1 MEIDCFNKLAGSHC
15 ITKLRVSFPFV
26 AVPPAIRARGPLALA
41 TYLNAL
47 ADGQACVK
55 RVPLMIVGQDRSG
68 KTSVKKSLK
77 GICFNPDEDST
88 LGIEIDRYHFKV
100 TTEVW
105 KTGEKDEDTNTDTTV
120 ISFEHNAA
128 RWVADKLTTHEKIA
142 EVKKTSSAESAGYDF
157 EVFDAPEKSE
167 PNEIPSYADLL
178 GSSRKPAKTNTTNDE
193 PHLPTTEVR
202 SPTELEPDEDLLTTT
217 LEKLPDFDDVAKLL
231 PQLFRDNWEDDKEDI
246 YSMIWDF
253 AGQSVYYVTHP
264 LFLTRRAIYFL
275 VYDLRRNPRDKATS
289 LVKQG
294 VYRKIE
300 DKCNLKT
307 NLDYLDFWM
316 SSLAALGSDCQQV
329 NRENLVSLKKFPAVF
344 LVCTH
349 ADQPYCNRNPFEL
362 ANEIFG
368 DLRNKP
374 YGAHLFDVFCVDNTK
389 SGTESECK
397 EIMRLRKDVHDVSK
411 ELPHVT
417 EAIPI
422 KWLKYEKAFRV
433 LKEKDHKFI
442 SLSTAKKIASK
453 ICNINDNEVQTVL
466 TFLHDLRVLIH
477 FDDSPE
483 LSELVTLDIQWLIDV
498 FKNVITVRAY
508 HEERDFAPLWEK
520 LEKTGILE
528 ENLLK
533 HVWNSLVPQEKTHGS
548 LIAIMEKFSLMCP
561 WPSSDDLCNKHYLVP
576 SMLRT
581 LPPKQISDLVNS
593 AQLPS
598 LFLKFDTGRAPPGLF
613 PRFVLEFFQWCRKEF
628 PGVDLP
634 KTYIN
639 FARFNIFPN
648 QSLSLVLLCHSSTIE
663 VVVLSVKSAIDVVDV
678 DSIRA
683 FRNQLTLIIDRV
695 WKKFFWVKNIRCEVS
710 YLCPV
715 CSYGRVASFCPQ
727 HHEES
732 CKQEECLHFIPE
744 SDLSNEKQVVCTNSV
759 TALDNRIHAEQ
770 FAPWISS
777 SKEKVRK
784 MFFSWH
790 DLVTH
795 SISWYVWAA
804 RLLQSFVVK
813 FSAIL
818 NTSKERTD
826 RVW

>member
-15 ITKLRVSFPFV
+15 ITKLRESFLFV
-26 AVPPAIRARGPLALA
+26 AVPPAIRARGPQALA

-68 KTSVKKSLK
+68 KTSVKKSLR
-77 GICFNPDEDST
+77 GICFNPNEDST
-88 LGIEIDRYHFKV
+88 LGIEVDRYQFKV
-100 TTEVW
+100 TTEIW
-105 KTGEKDEDTNTDTTV
+105 KTGEKDEEANIDTTV
-120 ISFEHNAA
+120 ISFEHNTA
-128 RWVADKLTTHEKIA
+128 RWVADKLTVHEKIA
-142 EVKKTSSAESAGYDF
+142 EVKRTSSAELAGY
-157 EVFDAPEKSE
+157 EVSDTPEKRE
-167 PNEIPSYADLL
+167 PTKTSYADLL
-178 GSSRKPAKTNTTNDE
+178 EPSRNPALTNTTDEE
-193 PHLPTTEVR
+193 PHLPTKEVR
-202 SPTELEPDEDLLTTT
+202 NPTELEPDEDLLTTT
-217 LEKLPDFDDVAKLL
+217 REKLPDFDDVAKLL
-231 PQLFRDNWEDDKEDI
+231 PTLLRDNWEDDKEDI
-246 YSMIWDF
+246 YSILWDF

-275 VYDLRRNPRDKATS
+275 VYDLSRNPSDKATP
-289 LVKQG
+289 LMKQG
-294 VYRKIE
+294 VYKAFNADE
-300 DKCNLKT
+300 YNLKT
-307 NLDYLDFWM
+307 NFDYLDFWM
-316 SSLAALGSDCQQV
+316 SSLAALADPEVVLSF
-329 NRENLVSLKKFPAVF
+329 KKFPAVF

-349 ADQPYCNRNPFEL
+349 ADQPYCARDPVEL
-362 ANEIFG
+362 AHEIFG
-368 DLRNKP
+368 DLRTKP

-389 SGTESECK
+389 SGTKSECE
-397 EIMRLRKDVHDVSK
+397 EIVRLREGVHDVSR

-483 LSELVTLDIQWLIDV
+483 LNELVFLDIQWLIDV

-508 HEERDFAPLWEK
+508 PVERDFAPLWEK
-520 LEKTGILE
+520 LEKKGILE

-533 HVWNSLVPQEKTHGS
+533 HVWNSLVPQKKTHES

-581 LPPKQISDLVNS
+581 LPPKQISDLVDS

-598 LFLKFDTGRAPPGLF
+598 LFLKFDTGRVPPGLF

-634 KTYIN
+634 KTYKN
-639 FARFNIFPN
+639 FARFHIFPN
-648 QSLSLVLLCHSSTIE
+648 QGLSLVLLCHSSTIE
-663 VVVLSVKSAIDVVDV
+663 VVVLSVNSATDV

-683 FRNQLTLIIDRV
+683 FRNQLTSIIDRV

>member
-1 MEIDCFNKLAGSHC
+1 MGFLNIRFS
-15 ITKLRVSFPFV
+15 IVPFT
-26 AVPPAIRARGPLALA
+26 VPPEIRARGPQALEA
-41 TYLNAL
+41 YSNAL
-47 ADGQACVK
+47 AEGQACVK

-88 LGIEIDRYHFKV
+88 LGIEVDRYDFKV
-100 TTEVW
+100 TTEIW
-105 KTGEKDEDTNTDTTV
+105 KTGETGEEANIGTTV
-120 ISFEHNAA
+120 TSFERNAA
-128 RWVADKLTTHEKIA
+128 RWIADKLTTLQKTA
-142 EVKKTSSAESAGYDF
+142 EVKRASSAESTGYDF
-157 EVFDAPEKSE
+157 EEIGNTREREPYETLSDAT
-167 PNEIPSYADLL
+167 LL
-178 GSSRKPAKTNTTNDE
+178 ESSVNPASTNTTEDE
-193 PHLPTTEVR
+193 PNLSTSEVQN
-202 SPTELEPDEDLLTTT
+202 PTELEPEEDLLITT

-231 PQLFRDNWEDDKEDI
+231 PQLLQENWDDDKEDI
-246 YSMIWDF
+246 YSILWDF

-275 VYDLRRNPRDKATS
+275 VYDLSKNPRDKATS

-300 DKCNLKT
+300 DRYNLKT

-316 SSLAALGSDCQQV
+316 SSLASLVSDCQQM
-329 NRENLVSLKKFPAVF
+329 EPEKLKPFKKFPAVY

-349 ADQPYCNRNPFEL
+349 ADQPYCDRNPFEL

-368 DLRNKP
+368 DLKNKP

-389 SGTESECK
+389 SGNEFECK
-397 EIMRLRKDVHDVSK
+397 EIMRLRETVYVVSK
-411 ELPHVT
+411 ELPHVN
-417 EAIPI
+417 EVVPI
-422 KWLKYEKAFRV
+422 KWLRYENVLRV

-453 ICNINDNEVQTVL
+453 FCNIKDNEVQTVL

-508 HEERDFAPLWEK
+508 HEDREFAPLWEK
-520 LEKTGILE
+520 LEKKGILE

-533 HVWNSLVPQEKTHGS
+533 HVWNSLVPQKKKKKKTHES

-598 LFLKFDTGRAPPGLF
+598 LFLKFDTGRVPPGLF

-648 QSLSLVLLCHSSTIE
+648 QDLSLVLLCHSSTIE
-663 VVVLSVKSAIDVVDV
+663 VVVLSVKNAIDEVDV
-678 DSIRA
+678 DSIVT
-683 FRNQLTLIIDRV
+683 FRNQLTSIIDRV
-695 WKKFFWVKNIRCEVS
+695 WKKFFWVKNVGCEVS
-710 YLCPV
+710 FLCPV
-715 CSYGRVASFCPQ
+715 CSYGRVVSFCSQ
-727 HHEES
+727 HNEEN
-732 CKQEECLHFIPE
+732 CKQEECLHFISE
-744 SDLSNEKQVVCTNSV
+744 SALGDEKQAVCTNSV
-759 TALDNRIHAEQ
+759 AVLDNRIHAQQ
-770 FAPWISS
+770 FAPWIPSGE
-777 SKEKVRK
+777 EKVRK
-784 MFFSWH
+784 RWFFF
-790 DLVTH
+790 L
-795 SISWYVWAA
+795 A
-804 RLLQSFVVK
+804 
-813 FSAIL
+813 
-818 NTSKERTD
+818 
-826 RVW
+826 

>member
-105 KTGEKDEDTNTDTTV
+105 KTGEKDEDTNTDTSV

-142 EVKKTSSAESAGYDF
+142 EVKRTSSAESAGYDF

-167 PNEIPSYADLL
+167 PHEIPSYADLL
-178 GSSRKPAKTNTTNDE
+178 ESSRKPAKTNTTNDE
-193 PHLPTTEVR
+193 PHLPTREVR

-275 VYDLRRNPRDKATS
+275 VYDLSRNPRDKATS

-329 NRENLVSLKKFPAVF
+329 DRENLVSLKKFPAVF

-349 ADQPYCNRNPFEL
+349 ADQPYCDRNPFEL

-498 FKNVITVRAY
+498 FKNVITVRAH

-520 LEKTGILE
+520 LEKKGILE

-533 HVWNSLVPQEKTHGS
+533 HVWNSLVPQKKTHES
-548 LIAIMEKFSLMCP
+548 LIAIMEKFSLMCS

-598 LFLKFDTGRAPPGLF
+598 LFLKFDTGRVPPGLF

-634 KTYIN
+634 KTYKN
-639 FARFNIFPN
+639 FARFHIFPN
-648 QSLSLVLLCHSSTIE
+648 QGLSLVLLCHSSTIE
-663 VVVLSVKSAIDVVDV
+663 VVVLSVKIATDVVDV

-683 FRNQLTLIIDRV
+683 FRNQLTSIIDRV

-744 SDLSNEKQVVCTNSV
+744 SDLSNEKQAVCTNSV

-784 MFFSWH
+784 RFFSWH

-795 SISWYVWAA
+795 LISWYVWAV
-804 RLLQSFVVK
+804 RLLLSFVVK